1 MERNAGLMTSNTCL
15 EFGTDE
21 IGEDEIGESLCV
33 LQIREHLYNVCYKKG
48 VSICFDV
55 GKFLTKNFP

>member
-1 MERNAGLMTSNTCL
+1 MGRNAGLKTSNTCL

-33 LQIREHLYNVCYKKG
+33 LQIREHLYNVVIQK
-48 VSICFDV
+48 
-55 GKFLTKNFP
+55 

>member
-1 MERNAGLMTSNTCL
+1 MERNAGLKTSNTCL

-33 LQIREHLYNVCYKKG
+33 LQIREHLYNVVIKK
-48 VSICFDV
+48 
-55 GKFLTKNFP
+55 